1 MEHDTVLAGDGLR
14 LRPFRAGDPADL
26 AFLVLIADDPTSRQ
40 WSRSL
45 RSIHDVD
52 SAKAWLNRRAGDDA
66 SREWM
71 VEDAESGSPLGRVGL
86 HRFDPDD
93 ALEVGYWTL
102 PTARGRGVARRA
114 ARLVARHAH
123 VELGERRV
131 ALVHAVANP
140 ASCRVALASSFAVEG
155 THRAA
160 LDHGDGVKWDM
171 HTHARLAEDP
181 WDPIPPAVPAGGPPR
196 LAGDGL
202 VLRPWSTSDA
212 DALRTASTD
221 DLIRRWNPF
230 AASTDDDVVRYVERM
245 SYGVDNLGWA
255 ILHPDA
261 GAVLGYVSLHRI
273 STANACGEAG
283 YWVMPGARGSGVAG
297 RALDVMARFA
307 GDTLGL
313 ERVELFH
320 AVENRGSCRVAVK
333 AGFALECVRRKG
345 YRYPDGL
352 LHDEHLHARITGA

>member
-1 MEHDTVLAGDGLR
+1 M
-14 LRPFRAGDPADL
+14 
-26 AFLVLIADDPTSRQ
+26 
-40 WSRSL
+40 
-45 RSIHDVD
+45 
-52 SAKAWLNRRAGDDA
+52 
-66 SREWM
+66 
-71 VEDAESGSPLGRVGL
+71 
-86 HRFDPDD
+86 
-93 ALEVGYWTL
+93 
-102 PTARGRGVARRA
+102 
-114 ARLVARHAH
+114 ARHAH
-123 VELGERRV
+123 DDLGERRV

-140 ASCRVALASSFAVEG
+140 ASCRVALASSFALEG
-155 THRAA
+155 THRGA

-196 LAGDGL
+196 LAGNGL

-212 DALRTASTD
+212 DALRTASAD
-221 DLIRRWNPF
+221 DLIRQWNPF
-230 AASTDDDVVRYVERM
+230 AVSADEDVMRFVERM
-245 SYGVDNLGWA
+245 SNGVDNLGWA
-255 ILHPDA
+255 VVHPDA
-261 GAVLGYVSLHRI
+261 GAVLGYISLHRI

-333 AGFALECVRRKG
+333 AGFALECLRRKG